1 MAAAQGGII
10 QAAMELVKEKE
21 RQGDKAMDRLHDGF
35 KTQMQ
40 LTANQG
46 SWTGD
51 SKPSQVIKEKETVKE
66 KVKEPDDKE
75 DATPSPSAT
84 PAPTPSEDKKEEN
97 IADMGIIG
105 LAQGAS
111 K

>member
-1 MAAAQGGII
+1 MAAQGGII
-10 QAAMELVKEKE
+10 QAAMGLFKEKE
-21 RQGDKAMDRLHDGF
+21 RQADKAMERLHDGF

-51 SKPSQVIKEKETVKE
+51 SKPSQVIKEKEIVKE
-66 KVKEPDDKE
+66 KAKEPEDKE
-75 DATPSPSAT
+75 EGTPSPSST
-84 PAPTPSEDKKEEN
+84 PAPTPPEDKKDEN